1 MSISNDLIIIADSF
15 HLSLLSSINQVSTR
29 YADNLN
35 NANLVIDLMFLQY
48 DSSALNNH
56 FIHPEWHFSSNHAPL
71 TVSIPISDKFINT
84 CKSTIWKNSVKEE
97 QFVKDTI
104 SVIKNL
110 NISNLLDIRLL
121 EYTVNDFVK
130 KVNDAWNKNVKLT
143 NITKYSKSWWDNNC
157 SRDLEI
163 YKSLKS
169 LKNWKSFYKT
179 VKNIKKL
186 FFNLKITEIA
196 NKK

>member
-1 MSISNDLIIIADSF
+1 M
-15 HLSLLSSINQVSTR
+15 LSSINQVSTR